1 MKKIIHYS
9 TIALGII
16 SLISF
21 IADYFIFAELR
32 PRMVAFEAISQNH
45 DNLMLVVGAGL
56 LIFLAFCVLSF
67 LRIVQYLKK
76 AKKITFIYSLLLA
89 GSVLCLLFVF
99 SDVAL
104 LQDIDK
110 QYKLGLAQPEWSL
123 VYPIMISQFI
133 VAIIFMVFH
142 LFGFKKENQ
151 VEDVVKDSNIFLVAQ
166 YVGIVCGLSGFIL
179 SGLGFFFPSA
189 WNLYVHTIISSIIL
203 LIPYVLIVGY
213 WLAIKLKEDISDWY
227 DEKQIQDIGKS
238 SFMTLVISVVFMIFL
253 FALNFNN
260 LNGVVSMIWL
270 PLYVFFVLTLF
281 SFGNLYF
288 TKKD

>member
-9 TIALGII
+9 TIVLGII

-21 IADYFIFAELR
+21 IADYFIFTELR
-32 PRMVAFEAISQNH
+32 PKMVAFEAISQNH
-45 DNLMLVVGAGL
+45 DNLMLIVGAGL
-56 LIFLAFCVLSF
+56 LVFLAFCVLSL

-76 AKKITFIYSLLLA
+76 AKKITLIYSLLLA

-110 QYKLGLAQPEWSL
+110 QYKLGLDQPEWSL
-123 VYPIMISQFI
+123 VYPIMSLQFI
-133 VAIIFMVFH
+133 AAIIFIIFH

-166 YVGIVCGLSGFIL
+166 YVGIICGLSGFVL
-179 SGLGFFFPSA
+179 SGLGFFFSSA

-213 WLAIKLKEDISDWY
+213 WLSIKLKENISDWY

-238 SFMTLVISVVFMIFL
+238 SFMTLIISVVFMILL

-260 LNGVVSMIWL
+260 LNGVISMIWL
-270 PLYVFFVLTLF
+270 PLYLFFVLTLF

-288 TKKD
+288 SKKD

>member
-1 MKKIIHYS
+1 MKKLIHYS

-32 PRMVAFEAISQNH
+32 PKMINFEGISQNH
-45 DNLMLVVGAGL
+45 DTLMLVVGIGL
-56 LIFLAFCVLSF
+56 LIFLTFCVLSL

-76 AKKITFIYSLLLA
+76 AKKITPIYSLWLT

-110 QYKLGLAQPEWSL
+110 QYKLGLDQPEWSL
-123 VYPIMISQFI
+123 VYPIMIFQFI
-133 VAIIFMVFH
+133 AAIIFMVFH

-166 YVGIVCGLSGFIL
+166 YIGIICGLSGFIL

-189 WNLYVHTIISSIIL
+189 WNLYVHTIISSIVL
-203 LIPYVLIVGY
+203 LIPYALIVGY

-227 DEKQIQDIGKS
+227 DEKQIQDVGKS
-238 SFMTLVISVVFMIFL
+238 SFMTLAISVVFMICL

-288 TKKD
+288 SKKD